1 MAASRAAR
9 KREMIANLCNE
20 EYLNDL
26 VSESYAIIFTQSTTN
41 TVAQKKVKKAFEAGG
56 CHIGTKDKHASWK
69 AGNGDFQTV
78 DAFLE
83 SDNSAGTVRDQLA
96 LYTLFLMFDTRIRHE
111 VSATE
116 RERDTWT
123 DYREEV
129 PMVDELDVSEC
140 VVMLTA
146 KVQSVHAARQPAAPG
161 AGQAA
166 ERNMNVRVHVPKLES
181 MPSSATDGNPAG
193 QYTHLLQLQNSS
205 EEDKTPDA
213 LRAALSKDIHERLLT
228 DFNLFERNRGDLT
241 AVAWAALSKAEVVE
255 KWLTRTISNFD
266 VSDLAQKEIAKLRA
280 YKQGTMTTEIYFQE
294 LHSLITSTEA
304 YETIM

>member
-9 KREMIANLCNE
+9 KREMIANLENE

-26 VSESYAIIFTQSTTN
+26 ANESYAIIFTQSTTN

-56 CHIGTKDKHASWK
+56 CHIGAKDKHVSWK

-129 PMVDELDVSEC
+129 PMVDELDVSQC

-146 KVQSVHAARQPAAPG
+146 TVQSVHAARQPAAPG

-205 EEDKTPDA
+205 EEDKTPQVSLGRTRSLPRAGHA
-213 LRAALSKDIHERLLT
+213 LVARHTVEHRARRL
-228 DFNLFERNRGDLT
+228 R
-241 AVAWAALSKAEVVE
+241 
-255 KWLTRTISNFD
+255 
-266 VSDLAQKEIAKLRA
+266 
-280 YKQGTMTTEIYFQE
+280 
-294 LHSLITSTEA
+294 
-304 YETIM
+304 

>member
-9 KREMIANLCNE
+9 KREMIANLENE

-26 VSESYAIIFTQSTTN
+26 ANESYAIIFTQSTTN

-96 LYTLFLMFDTRIRHE
+96 LYTLFLMLDTRIRHE

-129 PMVDELDVSEC
+129 PMVD
-140 VVMLTA
+140 
-146 KVQSVHAARQPAAPG
+146 G
-161 AGQAA
+161 
-166 ERNMNVRVHVPKLES
+166 
-181 MPSSATDGNPAG
+181 
-193 QYTHLLQLQNSS
+193 
-205 EEDKTPDA
+205 
-213 LRAALSKDIHERLLT
+213 
-228 DFNLFERNRGDLT
+228 
-241 AVAWAALSKAEVVE
+241 EV
-255 KWLTRTISNFD
+255 
-266 VSDLAQKEIAKLRA
+266 
-280 YKQGTMTTEIYFQE
+280 
-294 LHSLITSTEA
+294 
-304 YETIM
+304 

>member
-9 KREMIANLCNE
+9 KREMIANLENE

-26 VSESYAIIFTQSTTN
+26 ANESYAIIFTQSTTN

-56 CHIGTKDKHASWK
+56 CHIGAKDKHVSWK

-123 DYREEV
+123 DYREAV
-129 PMVDELDVSEC
+129 PMVDELDVSQC

-146 KVQSVHAARQPAAPG
+146 KVGSGLHTASTGGIKSV
-161 AGQAA
+161 
-166 ERNMNVRVHVPKLES
+166 
-181 MPSSATDGNPAG
+181 
-193 QYTHLLQLQNSS
+193 
-205 EEDKTPDA
+205 
-213 LRAALSKDIHERLLT
+213 
-228 DFNLFERNRGDLT
+228 
-241 AVAWAALSKAEVVE
+241 AEVE
-255 KWLTRTISNFD
+255 
-266 VSDLAQKEIAKLRA
+266 
-280 YKQGTMTTEIYFQE
+280 
-294 LHSLITSTEA
+294 
-304 YETIM
+304 

>member
-9 KREMIANLCNE
+9 KREMIANLENE

-26 VSESYAIIFTQSTTN
+26 ANESYAIIFTQSTTN

-56 CHIGTKDKHASWK
+56 CHIGAKDKHVSWK

-123 DYREEV
+123 DYREAV
-129 PMVDELDVSEC
+129 PMVDELDVSQC

-146 KVQSVHAARQPAAPG
+146 
-161 AGQAA
+161 
-166 ERNMNVRVHVPKLES
+166 
-181 MPSSATDGNPAG
+181 
-193 QYTHLLQLQNSS
+193 THC
-205 EEDKTPDA
+205 
-213 LRAALSKDIHERLLT
+213 
-228 DFNLFERNRGDLT
+228 DL
-241 AVAWAALSKAEVVE
+241 
-255 KWLTRTISNFD
+255 
-266 VSDLAQKEIAKLRA
+266 
-280 YKQGTMTTEIYFQE
+280 
-294 LHSLITSTEA
+294 SLIH
-304 YETIM
+304 I